1 MRKRATSAN
10 IGFAK
15 AGVTCFYDSL
25 VLNQSA
31 VLRLNICAKNPPLR
45 QAAKRWLQPYPTTP
59 ATLGGGQDERLK
71 NEPLLWLYYK
81 KEIPYIHS
89 GEKM

>member
-1 MRKRATSAN
+1 MKRTTGYNSTYKKLAVQWLNEAL
-10 IGFAK
+10 
-15 AGVTCFYDSL
+15 CFVSSSVVADSF
-25 VLNQSA
+25 
-31 VLRLNICAKNPPLR
+31 VLRNR
-45 QAAKRWLQPYPTTP
+45 QLLVAAKRWLQPYPTTP

>member
-1 MRKRATSAN
+1 
-10 IGFAK
+10 
-15 AGVTCFYDSL
+15 
-25 VLNQSA
+25 
-31 VLRLNICAKNPPLR
+31 LRLNICAKNPPLR